1 MEENQSLLE
10 LEVDNEASANLT
22 EVSKWGKFL
31 AIIVLVALGMIVL
44 LVAFI
49 WSKLGTLLSTTD
61 DMPPE
66 AVSVTKVMI
75 VIALLIGGAIVGVLM
90 SFLIKGANQVRY
102 GVVNKDQVI
111 FNSGLANLKNYFV
124 MSGILGILGL
134 LFSLLGFLS
143 R

>member
-75 VIALLIGGAIVGVLM
+75 VIVLLIAGAIVGVLM

>member
-61 DMPPE
+61 DMPAE